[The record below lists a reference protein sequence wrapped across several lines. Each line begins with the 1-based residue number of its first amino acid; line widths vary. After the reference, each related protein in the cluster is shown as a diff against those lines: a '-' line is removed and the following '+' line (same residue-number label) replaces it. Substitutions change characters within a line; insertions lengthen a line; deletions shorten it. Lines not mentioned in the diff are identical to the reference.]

1 MNLRQGFD
9 WFNEHLRWV
18 GLASI
23 LVAALGPSP
32 SHESGFTFTLPIGL
46 LLFLVES
53 HDGLKI
59 LAALLAIYT
68 CLSFTLFSTLS
79 IIWGSLRSAPRAQ

>member
-9 WFNEHLRWV
+9 WFKEHLRWV
-18 GLASI
+18 ALASV
-23 LVAALGPSP
+23 LLAALGPSP
-32 SHESGFTFTLPIGL
+32 SHESAFTFKLPIGL

-53 HDGLKI
+53 QDGFKI

-68 CLSFTLFSTLS
+68 CLSFTFFTVLS
-79 IIWGSLRSAPRAQ
+79 IVWGSLRSAPRPQ